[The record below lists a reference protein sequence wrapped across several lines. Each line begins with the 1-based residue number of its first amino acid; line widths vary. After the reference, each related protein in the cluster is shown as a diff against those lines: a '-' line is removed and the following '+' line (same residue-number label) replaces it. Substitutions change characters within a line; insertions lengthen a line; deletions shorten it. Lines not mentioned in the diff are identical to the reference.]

1 MEDGTNRQTKQ
12 MKTNKG
18 QRQREMK
25 NRQNRQKIDKTM
37 ADGDRINSNI
47 SKIIKNFLHINN
59 MTWQQNF

>member
-1 MEDGTNRQTKQ
+1 

-18 QRQREMK
+18 KRNEKQTKQTED
-25 NRQNRQKIDKTM
+25 IDKTM
-37 ADGDRINSNI
+37 ADGDRRNSNI

>member
-25 NRQNRQKIDKTM
+25 NGQNRQKMGQNRQKIDKTM
-37 ADGDRINSNI
+37 ADGITI
-47 SKIIKNFLHINN
+47 FQKLSKISFTKI
-59 MTWQQNF
+59 T